1 MQPARKTAL
10 ASGMRGLTL
19 LELLV
24 VLLMVALLASLSAP
38 LVTGGVQ
45 HAREAALRENLH
57 QLRRALDDYHADRG
71 RYPPELDELVRQRYL
86 RRIPVD
92 PLAGE
97 GEQGWELVRTAP
109 EAGGQGRRDDP
120 GDAGISDVRSRAAGR
135 AGDGSFYKDW

>member
-71 RYPPELDELVRQRYL
+71 RYPQDLDDLLSRRYL

-92 PLAGE
+92 PVASAE
-97 GEQGWELVRTAP
+97 AGWELVRAEP
-109 EAGGQGRRDDP
+109 EAGAQGEAGVP
-120 GDAGISDVRSRAAGR
+120 GITDVRSRSAER